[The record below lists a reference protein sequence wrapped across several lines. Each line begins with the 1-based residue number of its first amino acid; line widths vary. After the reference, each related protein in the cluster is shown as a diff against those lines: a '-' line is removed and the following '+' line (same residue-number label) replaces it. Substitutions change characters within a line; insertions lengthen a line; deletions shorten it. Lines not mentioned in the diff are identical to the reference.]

1 MKDVL
6 GGLAEQLKELQRY
19 KSRFGELSDE
29 DEDEKRGVRGHG
41 HTTFPL

>member
-19 KSRFGELSDE
+19 KARFGELNDE

-41 HTTFPL
+41 H

>member
-19 KSRFGELSDE
+19 KARFGELNDE
-29 DEDEKRGVRGHG
+29 DEDERRGARGH
-41 HTTFPL
+41 H